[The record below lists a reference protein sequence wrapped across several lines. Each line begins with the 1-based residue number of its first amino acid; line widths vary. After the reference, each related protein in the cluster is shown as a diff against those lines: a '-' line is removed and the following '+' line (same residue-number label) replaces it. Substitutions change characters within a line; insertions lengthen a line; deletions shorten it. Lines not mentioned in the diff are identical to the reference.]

1 MPQAH
6 VDHPAGALRTGNI
19 SDELAHPPG
28 LLEVVV
34 VSPAK
39 PLYEGSARWITVRA
53 WDGQMG
59 IWPRHADLVAALG
72 IGLLR
77 IGHPNGSVDRFAIWG
92 GFLKVGGPKVTIL
105 VDRAVAEA
113 EVKEAEARRELD
125 ETLADLR
132 HPKTDEEFQELLDRR
147 RWLEAHLRLTRPA

>member
-1 MPQAH
+1 VAQAH
-6 VDHPAGALRTGNI
+6 VDHPAGTLRTGNI

-28 LLEVVV
+28 LLEVIV

-39 PLYEGSARWITVRA
+39 PLYHGNARWITVRA

-77 IGHPNGSVDRFAIWG
+77 IGHPDGSVDRFTIWG

-105 VDRAVAEA
+105 VDRAIAEA
-113 EVKEAEARRELD
+113 DVKEADARKGLD
-125 ETLADLR
+125 EALAGLR
-132 HPKTDEEFQELLDRR
+132 HPQTGQEFQGLLDRR
-147 RWLEAHLRLTRPA
+147 RWFESQLRMTRPA